1 MHPAI
6 LNREARVSMRRHC
19 PVPDRVHRTRSFAAC
34 LVLLAGL
41 ILAACPPAQPDTS
54 RTAPSDVQRAALTA
68 AGARDTLTELELRF
82 LDVGQGDAV
91 LIRSWEVT
99 AGERLP
105 GRVALIDAGPVNR
118 VVAQLRALGVE
129 AIDLMI
135 ASHNHLDHIG
145 GMDAILDSL
154 PVRFYLDNGH
164 PATTRIQR
172 RVLERVE
179 SKGVTYLQSTRRS
192 IALGSAQLHVVPP
205 PDGVPG
211 DEQNNRSLTVV
222 LEHGRFRALF
232 TGDAEVQLLNAL
244 LASGDI
250 PTVDVLKASHHGS
263 RNGVTPGLLAQARP
277 RIVVVSVGAGNQ
289 YGHPH
294 PAAMRYFCS
303 GGRRVFR
310 TDQVGD
316 VVLDID
322 ATGAHALRFEPAGT
336 SPVPELD
343 ACLAHSPSAAEPE
356 EPGAPD
362 NR

>member
-1 MHPAI
+1 
-6 LNREARVSMRRHC
+6 MRSHC
-19 PVPDRVHRTRSFAAC
+19 PAPDRVHRTRGLAAF
-34 LVLLAGL
+34 LVLLVGL
-41 ILAACPPAQPDTS
+41 VLAACPPAQPDAS
-54 RTAPSDVQRAALTA
+54 RAAQSDVQRGALAA
-68 AGARDTLTELELRF
+68 ARAQDTLTELELRF

-91 LIRSWEVT
+91 LIRSWDVT

-105 GRVALIDAGPVNR
+105 GRAALIDAGPVNR
-118 VVAQLRALGVE
+118 IVAQLRALGVE

-179 SKGVTYLQSTRRS
+179 SQGVTYLEPTRRS

-205 PDGVPG
+205 PDGVAG

-250 PTVDVLKASHHGS
+250 PAVDVLKASHHGS

-277 RIVVVSVGAGNQ
+277 QVVVVSVGAGNQ

-294 PAAMRYFCS
+294 AAAMRYFCS

-322 ATGAHALRFEPAGT
+322 AAGAHALRFERAGARP
-336 SPVPELD
+336 SPELD
-343 ACLAHSPSAAEPE
+343 ACLSHSPSDAAPE
-356 EPGAPD
+356 VPGASASA
-362 NR
+362 REGR